1 MRRLLFL
8 RMLLRRH
15 ACAAPLVLLLALL
28 YLCYQTLKVDR
39 NRNRS
44 ESEEMET
51 RRVISA
57 LDALQE
63 ETQVRRQAVVLM
75 GRHGPSDPE
84 VVLHQQVLQQM
95 GYQVHLTRFAETS
108 SFLRIQSN
116 VSGWSLLLCL
126 SSSEPSCLRRI
137 RFSHLQHQMVNLLPE
152 LMEAF
157 SDAGEGRCRFYLQL
171 TEADLPMRPVSC
183 GSSNQ
188 KPPFAQ
194 NRPSHAPSPALVAMV
209 NVFVLVTSV
218 TPLTSFLHDII
229 VVKASENDPGQQ
241 TQIRTFLLQRFGP
254 ASARLAWIQV
264 QRAVVAVLQVASTNQ
279 EPAAGGSCLLCFQ
292 LLTFTLMFSGAA
304 SPAVVQ
310 VDPGLSVPSQGE
322 DAFRGQITRD
332 RVLEDSLR
340 LLLPLPTHLQTH
352 RALETLRRQYG
363 GCRGT
368 HGSCL
373 NHDHFLFLL
382 RFHLQLQMPSA
393 FHLLHPS
400 SSSSSSPPP
409 SLLLLLLL
417 RISRHHD
424 LQSNREANPPTNQ
437 QPALGSP
444 GGLCLD
450 PRLRQIYSE
459 PPLSLTPPFSP
470 ALKEYRA
477 EVPFDTVMVR
487 IRPEPISA
495 ACVVCLD
502 NHRGPRTANFPVG
515 MGTSQISILVTDGAE
530 PRPVVMTIYTVHVYR
545 ESRPSLPAFGDHVT
559 CSFLQDCGMRVQP
572 GRSCGLQPHL
582 PPQSPVQPCS
592 SGHVPGNVSAVR
604 LSTPNKTRP
613 SRSSIWER
621 PENTMLRA
629 KEGTAK
635 GGGSRRTG
643 WSRSL
648 LVSIATVRLSLQSGG
663 RFSYHL
669 KGRWVVPCLSCSDNR
684 TCDWREVTWQPDDCY
699 HPPVRRPLLQD
710 CMSHR
715 KVMFIGDST
724 NRGMMFFLMERVNG
738 SLQDWG
744 RAHHTLLYRNLNQRR
759 TQVSYSYYP
768 RFWLEGSQ
776 RPTFRQA
783 LLQLINRSRPL
794 ENSNQTV
801 LVVGGVQWL
810 NSNHLRTVQ
819 DVLDRE
825 SLSEVLVVV
834 KSLGMGFHLPVDG
847 IRSLSLTEIRGLF
860 RDNAE
865 LISTARRLRFEAV
878 DTFSITMG
886 RYKEFL
892 QGRCACHF
900 HEVEKLQSSDPPDS
914 EASTRKK
921 PGTRTGSH
929 SVLDTEQEDGSKAPT
944 FRVRGAVN
952 QVYSEILL
960 SRMCPGNR

>member
-63 ETQVRRQAVVLM
+63 ETQARSSQRRRQAVVLM

-592 SGHVPGNVSAVR
+592 SGHVPG
-604 LSTPNKTRP
+604 
-613 SRSSIWER
+613 
-621 PENTMLRA
+621 
-629 KEGTAK
+629 
-635 GGGSRRTG
+635 
-643 WSRSL
+643 
-648 LVSIATVRLSLQSGG
+648 
-663 RFSYHL
+663 
-669 KGRWVVPCLSCSDNR
+669 RWVVPCLSCSDNR

>member
-44 ESEEMET
+44 QSEEMET

-84 VVLHQQVLQQM
+84 VVLHLQVLQQM

-108 SFLRIQSN
+108 SFLRTQSD
-116 VSGWSLLLCL
+116 VGGWSLLLCL

-171 TEADLPMRPVSC
+171 TADLPMRPVSC

-188 KPPFAQ
+188 KPPFPQ
-194 NRPSHAPSPALVAMV
+194 NRPGHAPSPALVAMV

-229 VVKASENDPGQQ
+229 VVKTSENDPGQQ

-254 ASARLAWIQV
+254 ASAQLARIQV
-264 QRAVVAVLQVASTNQ
+264 QRAVVAVLRAASTNQ

-340 LLLPLPTHLQTH
+340 LLLPLPTHLQPH

-373 NHDHFLFLL
+373 NHDDHFLFLL
-382 RFHLQLQMPSA
+382 RFHLQLQTPSA

-400 SSSSSSPPP
+400 SSSSSSSAPP

-424 LQSNREANPPTNQ
+424 LQSSREANPPTNQ
-437 QPALGSP
+437 QPASGSP
-444 GGLCLD
+444 GGSCSD

-470 ALKEYRA
+470 ALKEYWA
-477 EVPFDTVMVR
+477 QVPFDTVMVR

-495 ACVVCLD
+495 ACVVRLD

-530 PRPVVMTIYTVHVYR
+530 PRSVVMTIYTVHIYR

-582 PPQSPVQPCS
+582 PPQSPVRPCS
-592 SGHVPGNVSAVR
+592 SGHVP
-604 LSTPNKTRP
+604 
-613 SRSSIWER
+613 
-621 PENTMLRA
+621 
-629 KEGTAK
+629 
-635 GGGSRRTG
+635 
-643 WSRSL
+643 
-648 LVSIATVRLSLQSGG
+648 
-663 RFSYHL
+663 
-669 KGRWVVPCLSCSDNR
+669 GRWVVPCLSCSDNR
-684 TCDWREVTWQPDDCY
+684 TCDWREVTWQPDGCY

-710 CMSHR
+710 CMADR

-724 NRGMMFFLMERVNG
+724 NRGMMFFLMERLNG

-744 RAHHTLLYRNLNQRR
+744 RAHHTLLYRNLNRRR

-810 NSNHLRTVQ
+810 NSDHLRTVQ

-847 IRSLSLTEIRGLF
+847 IRSLSLTEIPGLF

-865 LISTARRLRFEAV
+865 LISTAGHLRFEAV

-900 HEVEKLQSSDPPDS
+900 HEVEKLQSSDPADS

-929 SVLDTEQEDGSKAPT
+929 SMLDTEQEVGSKAPT

-960 SRMCPGNR
+960 SRLCPGNR

>member
-1 MRRLLFL
+1 MLRLLFL
-8 RMLLRRH
+8 RMLLRRR

-39 NRNRS
+39 NRNQNRS

-51 RRVISA
+51 RRLISA

-63 ETQVRRQAVVLM
+63 ETQARSSQRRRQAVVLM

-108 SFLRIQSN
+108 SFLRTQSG
-116 VSGWSLLLCL
+116 VGGWSLLLCL

-137 RFSHLQHQMVNLLPE
+137 RYSHLQHQMVNLLPE

-171 TEADLPMRPVSC
+171 TADHPMRPVSC

-188 KPPFAQ
+188 KPLFPQ
-194 NRPSHAPSPALVAMV
+194 YRPGHAPSPGLVAMV

-218 TPLTSFLHDII
+218 TPLTSFLHDVI
-229 VVKASENDPGQQ
+229 VVKTSENDPGQQ

-254 ASARLAWIQV
+254 ASARLARVQV
-264 QRAVVAVLQVASTNQ
+264 QRVVVAVLRAASTNQ

-292 LLTFTLMFSGAA
+292 LLTFTLMFSGTA

-340 LLLPLPTHLQTH
+340 LLLPPPAHLQTN
-352 RALETLRRQYG
+352 LSLGTLRQQYG

-368 HGSCL
+368 HSSCM

-382 RFHLQLQMPSA
+382 RFHLQLQTPSP

-400 SSSSSSPPP
+400 SSSLSSSSSSAPP
-409 SLLLLLLL
+409 SLLLLLL
-417 RISRHHD
+417 RISRHHH
-424 LQSNREANPPTNQ
+424 LQSSREANPPTNQ
-437 QPALGSP
+437 QPVSGSP
-444 GGLCLD
+444 GGSCSD

-495 ACVVCLD
+495 ACVVRLD
-502 NHRGPRTANFPVG
+502 DHRGPRTANFPVG
-515 MGTSQISILVTDGAE
+515 MGTSQISVLVMDGAE
-530 PRPVVMTIYTVHVYR
+530 PRPVVMTIYTVHIYR

-582 PPQSPVQPCS
+582 PPQSPVRPCG
-592 SGHVPGNVSAVR
+592 SGHVP
-604 LSTPNKTRP
+604 
-613 SRSSIWER
+613 
-621 PENTMLRA
+621 
-629 KEGTAK
+629 
-635 GGGSRRTG
+635 
-643 WSRSL
+643 
-648 LVSIATVRLSLQSGG
+648 
-663 RFSYHL
+663 
-669 KGRWVVPCLSCSDNR
+669 GRWVVPCLSCSDNR
-684 TCDWREVTWQPDDCY
+684 TCDWREVVWQPDGCY

-710 CMSHR
+710 CMADR

-738 SLQDWG
+738 SLQAWG
-744 RAHHTLLYRNLNQRR
+744 RAHHTLLYRNLNRRR

-794 ENSNQTV
+794 ENSEQTV

-810 NSNHLRTVQ
+810 NSDHLRTVQ

-825 SLSEVLVVV
+825 SLSQVLVVV

-878 DTFSITMG
+878 DTFSVTVG

-900 HEVEKLQSSDPPDS
+900 HEVEKLRSSDPVDG

-921 PGTRTGSH
+921 PGTRTGRH
-929 SVLDTEQEDGSKAPT
+929 SVLDVEQEVGSKAPT

-960 SRMCPGNR
+960 SRLCPGSR

>member
-1 MRRLLFL
+1 MLRLLFL
-8 RMLLRRH
+8 RMLLRRR

-28 YLCYQTLKVDR
+28 YLCYQTLKVNR
-39 NRNRS
+39 NQNRS

-51 RRVISA
+51 RRLISS

-63 ETQVRRQAVVLM
+63 ETQARSSQRRRQAVVLM

-108 SFLRIQSN
+108 SFLRTQSG
-116 VSGWSLLLCL
+116 VGGWSLLLCL

-171 TEADLPMRPVSC
+171 TADHPMRPVSC

-188 KPPFAQ
+188 KPLFPQ
-194 NRPSHAPSPALVAMV
+194 NRPGHAPSPALVAMV

-218 TPLTSFLHDII
+218 TPLTSFLHDVI
-229 VVKASENDPGQQ
+229 VVKTSENDPGQQ

-254 ASARLAWIQV
+254 ASARLARVQV
-264 QRAVVAVLQVASTNQ
+264 QRVVVAVLRAASTNQ
-279 EPAAGGSCLLCFQ
+279 EPAAGSSCLLCFQ

-310 VDPGLSVPSQGE
+310 VDPGLTVPSQGE

-340 LLLPLPTHLQTH
+340 LLLPPPAHLQTN
-352 RALETLRRQYG
+352 LSLGTLRQQYG

-368 HGSCL
+368 HSSCL

-382 RFHLQLQMPSA
+382 RFHLQLQTPSP

-400 SSSSSSPPP
+400 SSSLSSSSSSAPP

-417 RISRHHD
+417 RISRHHH
-424 LQSNREANPPTNQ
+424 LQSSREANPPTNQ
-437 QPALGSP
+437 QPVSGSP
-444 GGLCLD
+444 GGSCSD

-459 PPLSLTPPFSP
+459 PPLSLTPPFNPSM
-470 ALKEYRA
+470 KEYRA

-495 ACVVCLD
+495 ACVVRLD
-502 NHRGPRTANFPVG
+502 DHRGPRTANFPVG
-515 MGTSQISILVTDGAE
+515 MGTSQISVLVTDGAE
-530 PRPVVMTIYTVHVYR
+530 PRPVVMTIYTVHIYR

-582 PPQSPVQPCS
+582 LPQSPVRPCG
-592 SGHVPGNVSAVR
+592 SGHVP
-604 LSTPNKTRP
+604 
-613 SRSSIWER
+613 
-621 PENTMLRA
+621 
-629 KEGTAK
+629 
-635 GGGSRRTG
+635 
-643 WSRSL
+643 
-648 LVSIATVRLSLQSGG
+648 
-663 RFSYHL
+663 
-669 KGRWVVPCLSCSDNR
+669 GRWVVPCLSCSDNR
-684 TCDWREVTWQPDDCY
+684 TCDWREVVWQPDGCY
-699 HPPVRRPLLQD
+699 HPLVRRPLLQD
-710 CMSHR
+710 CMANR

-738 SLQDWG
+738 SLQAWG
-744 RAHHTLLYRNLNQRR
+744 RAHHTLLYRNLNRRR

-768 RFWLEGSQ
+768 RFWLEGSH

-794 ENSNQTV
+794 ENSEQTV

-810 NSNHLRTVQ
+810 NSDHLRTVQ

-825 SLSEVLVVV
+825 SLSQVLVVV

-847 IRSLSLTEIRGLF
+847 IRSLSLMEIRGLF

-878 DTFSITMG
+878 DTFSVTVG

-900 HEVEKLQSSDPPDS
+900 HEVEKLRSSDQADG

-929 SVLDTEQEDGSKAPT
+929 SVLDVEQEVGSKAPT
-944 FRVRGAVN
+944 FRVHGAVN

-960 SRMCPGNR
+960 SRLCPGSR

>member
-1 MRRLLFL
+1 
-8 RMLLRRH
+8 
-15 ACAAPLVLLLALL
+15 
-28 YLCYQTLKVDR
+28 
-39 NRNRS
+39 
-44 ESEEMET
+44 
-51 RRVISA
+51 
-57 LDALQE
+57 
-63 ETQVRRQAVVLM
+63 M

-108 SFLRIQSN
+108 SFLRTQSD

-218 TPLTSFLHDII
+218 NPLTSFLHDII

-292 LLTFTLMFSGAA
+292 LLTFTLMFSGAT

-400 SSSSSSPPP
+400 SSSSSLPPP

-424 LQSNREANPPTNQ
+424 LQSTREANPPTNQ

-515 MGTSQISILVTDGAE
+515 MGTSQISVLVTDGAE

-582 PPQSPVQPCS
+582 PPQSPIQPCS
-592 SGHVPGNVSAVR
+592 SGHVP
-604 LSTPNKTRP
+604 
-613 SRSSIWER
+613 
-621 PENTMLRA
+621 
-629 KEGTAK
+629 
-635 GGGSRRTG
+635 
-643 WSRSL
+643 
-648 LVSIATVRLSLQSGG
+648 
-663 RFSYHL
+663 
-669 KGRWVVPCLSCSDNR
+669 GRWVVPCLSCSDNR

-825 SLSEVLVVV
+825 SLSDVLVVV

-960 SRMCPGNR
+960 SRLCPGNR